1 MKLYLIY
8 LSLICVNFTFL
19 ILFIL
24 NHFNFYISVLLNY
37 LLFEL
42 FRYRKHIRENE
53 NKSKFAFSS
62 EK

>member
-1 MKLYLIY
+1 MRISIFFFRKDYLYLII
-8 LSLICVNFTFL
+8 LIFT
-19 ILFIL
+19 
-24 NHFNFYISVLLNY
+24 SVYY

-42 FRYRKHIRENE
+42 FRYRKHIRGNE